1 MDVQAVLSQVRQ
13 QSDLT
18 YDEIQL
24 EAIRTAVPSK
34 VMVLTGGPGT
44 EKTTTT
50 MGIISAYRMAGC
62 RIILST
68 PTGRAAKR
76 MSETTG
82 VKINFVFMLIFS
94 VISDII
100 KAMGTYIA
108 LP

>member
-24 EAIRTAVPSK
+24 EAICTAVPSK
-34 VMVLTGGPGT
+34 VMVLTGGLET

-76 MSETTG
+76 MSETLSIAKG
-82 VKINFVFMLIFS
+82 DLKYPS
-94 VISDII
+94 PQCII
-100 KAMGTYIA
+100 KKKKVVRCKI
-108 LP
+108 

>member
-1 MDVQAVLSQVRQ
+1 
-13 QSDLT
+13 
-18 YDEIQL
+18 
-24 EAIRTAVPSK
+24 
-34 VMVLTGGPGT
+34 MVLTGGPGT
-44 EKTTTT
+44 GKTTTT

-62 RIILST
+62 RIILSA
-68 PTGRAAKR
+68 PTGRATKR

-82 VKINFVFMLIFS
+82 VEINFVFMLIFS